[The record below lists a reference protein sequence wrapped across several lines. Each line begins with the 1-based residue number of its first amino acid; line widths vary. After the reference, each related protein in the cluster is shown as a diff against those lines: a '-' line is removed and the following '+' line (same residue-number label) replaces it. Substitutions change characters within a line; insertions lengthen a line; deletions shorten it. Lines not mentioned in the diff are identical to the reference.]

1 VITFVNIFG
10 YNVTYI
16 ELIGSIFN
24 FIAVILAT
32 RANLWNWVYGT
43 IAQIFFFFLFWY
55 TGLYANMILQVYF
68 TYISLISIYRWN
80 KTDGSE
86 HKGLM
91 WMTNKKR
98 IKTFIVTIICII
110 IGWFALS
117 NIGLLFPS
125 LKSDYPLMDITIMV
139 LSVTGVNLLSNK
151 YIDTWLVWIT
161 VDVLCVI
168 LFFITGIY
176 IIGIEYIVVTG
187 IATYGF
193 FNWKKIMS

>member
-10 YNVTYI
+10 YNVTYL
-16 ELIGSIFN
+16 ELIGSVFN

-32 RANLWNWVYGT
+32 RANLWNWVFGT
-43 IAQIFFFFLFWY
+43 IAQICFFFLFWY

-68 TYISLISIYRWN
+68 TYISLISIYKWN
-80 KTDGSE
+80 RTDESI

-110 IGWFALS
+110 IGWFGLS

-161 VDVLCVI
+161 IDVLSII

-176 IIGIEYIVVTG
+176 VIGIEYIIVTG